1 MGTWNLVVAHHRSR
15 PSPQQRTKRPMTKLA
30 TLALVNALLAVSL
43 AKATAQP
50 APPGSLLITAEGR
63 TLAPYDM
70 ISLDVSIEVRV
81 MNDAERERD
90 TSSASLAQTEHSQ
103 ASEAL
108 LKTLNEE
115 LGFPIENVTTG
126 SMNLSPITNWTDGVS
141 KVIGYQSTSQSTLE
155 VSRDFDMAAIIE
167 EVAGQSDT
175 AENDDGVTVSV
186 NLNSF
191 RPYVSEE
198 AKQMFEEKLFDG
210 AMTRAT
216 RKAVMYA
223 KGAQRQL
230 GPVMRMSDE
239 PLKGES
245 DPSPPPPPYPQPR
258 TVMVAP
264 DLEMGKGAAP
274 SIPLGRGQD
283 LRTTIYLEYQLL

>member
-1 MGTWNLVVAHHRSR
+1 
-15 PSPQQRTKRPMTKLA
+15 MTKLA
-30 TLALVNALLAVSL
+30 TLALVSALLAVSL

-70 ISLDVSIEVRV
+70 VSLDVSIEVRV
-81 MNDAERERD
+81 MNDAERD
-90 TSSASLAQTEHSQ
+90 ATSASLAQTEHSQ

-108 LKTLNEE
+108 LKTLNED

-141 KVIGYQSTSQSTLE
+141 SIIGYQSTSQSTLE
-155 VSRDFDMAAIIE
+155 VSREFDMAAIIE
-167 EVAGQSDT
+167 EVARQSDT

-198 AKQMFEEKLFDG
+198 AKQMFEEKLFED

-230 GPVMRMSDE
+230 GPIMRMSDE

-245 DPSPPPPPYPQPR
+245 DPLPPPSPYTQPR
-258 TVMVAP
+258 TVMAAP
-264 DLEMGKGAAP
+264 DLEMGKGAAT
-274 SIPLGRGQD
+274 IPLGRGED